1 MSDSSSGSG
10 GVGFFG
16 MLAIVFIAL
25 KLTGAINWSWWLVL
39 LPLYGPPLVFVPIAL
54 AVIYFGVHR
63 EEALRKRRQSP

>member
-54 AVIYFGVHR
+54 AVIYFGVR
-63 EEALRKRRQSP
+63 RGEALRKRRQSP